1 MHADKL
7 ILMIAS
13 VELVGFTSDELILM
27 ITWPKIGR
35 KKKSNPQKQY
45 IHDFNLK
52 GRVHK
57 GYLDPNKNSSKSK

>member
-1 MHADKL
+1 MVSQFLARNSILAGMHADKL

-35 KKKSNPQKQY
+35 KTKCT
-45 IHDFNLK
+45 
-52 GRVHK
+52 
-57 GYLDPNKNSSKSK
+57 